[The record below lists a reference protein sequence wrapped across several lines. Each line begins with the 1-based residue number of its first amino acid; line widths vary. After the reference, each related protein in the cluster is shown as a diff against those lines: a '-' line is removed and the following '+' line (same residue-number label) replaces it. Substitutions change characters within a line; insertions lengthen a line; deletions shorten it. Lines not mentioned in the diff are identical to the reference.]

1 MLNGGFRLDVASTRI
16 TGDNASGVAIFS
28 DRKVA
33 YMNNYTENVWHSLSD
48 APFAI
53 ELMTGNNRNGL
64 IIYGNNQ
71 LQQMPSYAANVWRSI
86 PYAGFTI
93 KAMAGNP
100 SNGIVCIVGAG
111 DIIEYC
117 DDFNSGRWPILRGTL

>member
-1 MLNGGFRLDVASTRI
+1 
-16 TGDNASGVAIFS
+16 
-28 DRKVA
+28 
-33 YMNNYTENVWHSLSD
+33 MNNYTENVWQSLSV

-71 LQQMPSYAANVWRSI
+71 LQHMPSYAANVLGSI
-86 PYAGFTI
+86 PYAGFPI

-117 DDFNSGRWPILRGTL
+117 SDFNSGRWPILKGIL